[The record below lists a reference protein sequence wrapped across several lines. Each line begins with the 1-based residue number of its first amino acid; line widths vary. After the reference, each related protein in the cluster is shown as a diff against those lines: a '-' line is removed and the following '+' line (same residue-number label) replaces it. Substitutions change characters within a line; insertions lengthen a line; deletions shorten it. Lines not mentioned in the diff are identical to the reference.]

1 MGFLKDNKEK
11 RELFNNKAEL
21 ESKFK
26 EKYKTE
32 KKYNKNKVSQDTKLA
47 ISETINNA
55 RNLESFN
62 KIDQFSFVNA
72 GIPKDKDGIE
82 IYKRILRVVNCRIN
96 TDYADI
102 LFERED
108 TYRGNIFYALD
119 YINDIKEM
127 DKASLDKVF
136 TILAHSNNLTK
147 VETMLDILL
156 YSKNIGDKDTLNNLI
171 NTVYFGLYDNLLK
184 VINLLVEYVSLSSK
198 TILNNLLVKLIN
210 NRDLNEEQIN
220 NLYNLIK
227 VLEVDYNYSSFK
239 YNEELA
245 SMLFDTILYVRDK
258 NKLEYINKLLTNYNY
273 LSFSNADRKTKIYDM
288 CVNSF
293 DENID
298 RNKEILCLVD
308 SVLCMNIED
317 KVFDYI
323 ISKVYELKST
333 KSISILNTIYPLI
346 DKYSNVDNSI
356 DTINSIEKDGVIS
369 KKLVINIDK
378 E

>member
-11 RELFNNKAEL
+11 RELYNKKIEL

-32 KKYNKNKVSQDTKLA
+32 KKCNKNKVSQDTKLA
-47 ISETINNA
+47 ISEMIYNA

-62 KIDQFSFVNA
+62 KIDQFSFVSA
-72 GIPKDKDGIE
+72 DIPKDKDGIE

-96 TDYADI
+96 SDYADV

-119 YINDIKEM
+119 YINDIKGI

-273 LSFSNADRKTKIYDM
+273 LSFSNAERKTKIYDM

-308 SVLCMNIED
+308 SVLCMNIDD

-346 DKYSNVDNSI
+346 NKYSNVDNSI

>member
-11 RELFNNKAEL
+11 RELFNKKIEL

-26 EKYKTE
+26 EMYKTE
-32 KKYNKNKVSQDTKLA
+32 KKCNKNKVSQDTKLA
-47 ISETINNA
+47 ISEMIYNA

-62 KIDQFSFVNA
+62 KIDQFSFVSA
-72 GIPKDKDGIE
+72 DIPKDKDGIE

-96 TDYADI
+96 SDYADV

-119 YINDIKEM
+119 YINDIKGI

-308 SVLCMNIED
+308 SVLCMNIDD

-346 DKYSNVDNSI
+346 NKYSNVDNSI

>member
-258 NKLEYINKLLTNYNY
+258 NKLEYINKLLNNYNY

-308 SVLCMNIED
+308 SVLCMNIDD

-323 ISKVYELKST
+323 ISKIYELKNT

>member
-47 ISETINNA
+47 ISEMIYNV

-108 TYRGNIFYALD
+108 TYRGNIFYVLD

-198 TILNNLLVKLIN
+198 TILNNLLIKLVN
-210 NRDLNEEQIN
+210 NRDLNEDQIN
-220 NLYNLIK
+220 NLYSMIS
-227 VLEVDYNYSSFK
+227 VLESNYNYSYFK

-245 SMLFDTILYVRDK
+245 NMLFDTILYVRDK
-258 NKLEYINKLLTNYNY
+258 NKL
-273 LSFSNADRKTKIYDM
+273 
-288 CVNSF
+288 
-293 DENID
+293 
-298 RNKEILCLVD
+298 
-308 SVLCMNIED
+308 
-317 KVFDYI
+317 
-323 ISKVYELKST
+323 
-333 KSISILNTIYPLI
+333 
-346 DKYSNVDNSI
+346 
-356 DTINSIEKDGVIS
+356 
-369 KKLVINIDK
+369 
-378 E
+378 